1 MKKIDLTAQVH
12 VNAPLQTAFDYVSDL
27 TKHPEWSGGELT
39 IEAANDSPIA
49 VGKEYRSKGSV
60 AVEKERPNQVTVS
73 VYEPPNKFGF
83 ISKDADF
90 GNVHHL
96 FTFVEKDGRVVITRI
111 TSLSLKPWMAPL
123 FRILIYPLIGRPMT
137 NKSLARLKEKLG

>member
-1 MKKIDLTAQVH
+1 MKKIDLTAHVH
-12 VNAPLQTAFDYVSDL
+12 VNAPLQTVFDYVSDL
-27 TKHPEWSGGELT
+27 SKHPEWSGGELN
-39 IEAANDSPIA
+39 IEAVDDSPIA
-49 VGKEYRSKGSV
+49 VGKEYRSKGAV

-90 GNVHHL
+90 GAVHHL
-96 FTFVEKDGRVVITRI
+96 FTFVAKDGGVLITRN
-111 TSLSLKPWMAPL
+111 TTLSLKPWMAPL
-123 FRILIYPLIGRPMT
+123 FRMVIYPFIGKPMT